1 MRSRSIIEEKWDARD
16 RALTW
21 AIHKGFRR

>member
-1 MRSRSIIEEKWDARD
+1 MRSRSITEEKWDARD

-21 AIHKGFRR
+21 AIRKGLQR